1 MIAKQIL
8 GWTGGQ
14 VWATSDEEVVILSDS
29 AARVQ
34 KCHILLGHV
43 LCEIVEQEL
52 DLV

>member
-1 MIAKQIL
+1 MTAKQIL

-14 VWATSDEEVVILSDS
+14 VWATSDEEIVVLFDS

-34 KCHILLGHV
+34 KRHILLGHI